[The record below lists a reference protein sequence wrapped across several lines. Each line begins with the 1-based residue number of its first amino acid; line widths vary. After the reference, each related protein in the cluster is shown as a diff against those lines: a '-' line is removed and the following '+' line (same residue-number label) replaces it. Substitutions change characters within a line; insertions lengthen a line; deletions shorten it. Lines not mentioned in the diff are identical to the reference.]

1 MAPQPDPR
9 AFLPLKTDEM
19 LILTAVAAGPLHGY
33 AIMRDVE
40 TRSDGQVILQ
50 TGALYRTLRRL
61 LAGGLIRECARPADA
76 DRDDERR
83 RYYEP
88 TPLGRTVLDAE
99 VERMARLV
107 RAARLAAGGRRSRL
121 V

>member
-1 MAPQPDPR
+1 MAPQADPH
-9 AFLPLKTDEM
+9 AFLPLKTDAM

-40 TRSDGQVILQ
+40 ARSDGQVILQ
-50 TGALYRTLRRL
+50 TGALYRTLRRM
-61 LAGGLIRECARPADA
+61 LAGRLIQECPRPADA

-88 TPLGRTVLDAE
+88 TALGRTVLEAE